1 MSDNQFD
8 KKKLDEVSKI
18 NRDELPILKYP
29 KEPTRFNGMD
39 MLEFAKWST
48 SIGTSDVTIQSDEQI
63 ICEIH
68 GGFYRVTNR
77 RLSHSEV
84 SEIVSKLYESDSA
97 ISRLNS
103 GHDVDMAWSVKV
115 DRSNSLRFR
124 VNVTS
129 ILNSGVTGFQIT
141 IRTISSRAPLLEDMN
156 VPQPIIN
163 NLSHKQGLIMVV
175 GATGSGKST
184 FLASALDWRM
194 RQPNAHIKILTYEA
208 PIEYVYDDVPKPTA
222 SVAQTEIGKHLP
234 SFAAGV
240 RNALRRKPS
249 VIVMGEM
256 RDEETIGE
264 GIVASMTGHLV
275 YGTLHANGVPDCI
288 RRMINVFQP
297 GERNARA
304 LDILSSLRM
313 VIAQQLLKTVDGKR
327 VAIREY
333 LVFNEKI
340 VDELIDAPLEQLT
353 YTCRKILLRE
363 GQTFLQD
370 ATAKFNEG
378 LIPESELEQVRMM
391 TQGSTKDLV
400 NEELDMNEVMEDGAK
415 LSEREIEVIKRQKER
430 DLLDA
435 KKAEEEKKFQKSNK
449 KKVDKMDNE
458 DNP

>member
-1 MSDNQFD
+1 MSEID
-8 KKKLDEVSKI
+8 KDK
-18 NRDELPILKYP
+18 RDELTKVNRETLPVHRYP
-29 KEPTRFNGMD
+29 KEPTRFTGMD
-39 MLEFAKWST
+39 IGEFAKWST
-48 SIGTSDVTIQSDEQI
+48 SIGTSDITIQSDEQI
-63 ICEIH
+63 ICEIY
-68 GGFYRVTNR
+68 GRFFRVTNR

-84 SEIVSKLYESDSA
+84 TEIVAKLYESDSA

-103 GHDVDMAWSVKV
+103 GLDVDMAWTVKV
-115 DRSNSLRFR
+115 DRVNSLRFR
-124 VNVTS
+124 VNVTAVF
-129 ILNSGVTGFQIT
+129 NSGVTGYQIT
-141 IRTISSRAPLLEDMN
+141 IRTISARAPLLETMG
-156 VPQPIIN
+156 VPDPIVN

-194 RQPNAHIKILTYEA
+194 RQPEAHIKILTYEA

-275 YGTLHANGVPDCI
+275 YGTLHANGVPDCV
-288 RRMINVFQP
+288 RRMINVFP
-297 GERNARA
+297 AGERNAKA
-304 LDILSSLRM
+304 LDILSSLKM
-313 VIAQQLLKTVDGKR
+313 VIAQQLLKSTDGKR

-340 VDELIDAPLEQLT
+340 IDELIDAPLDHLT
-353 YTCRKILLRE
+353 YTCRKVLLRE

-370 ATAKFNEG
+370 ATNKFNQG
-378 LIPESELEQVRMM
+378 LIDENELELVRMS
-391 TQGSTKDLV
+391 TQGSTKDLLDE
-400 NEELDMNEVMEDGAK
+400 NESLDLSDVMEEGAK
-415 LSEREIEVIKRQKER
+415 LSEKEIERIKQQKER
-430 DLLDA
+430 DRIELL
-435 KKAEEEKKFQKSNK
+435 KLEKELKDKNK
-449 KKVDKMDNE
+449 
-458 DNP
+458 

>member
-1 MSDNQFD
+1 MSEID
-8 KKKLDEVSKI
+8 KDKVEEVRNI
-18 NRDELPILKYP
+18 NREELPVYKYP
-29 KEPTRFNGMD
+29 TEPSRFTGMD
-39 MLEFAKWST
+39 IAEFAKWST
-48 SIGTSDVTIQSDEQI
+48 SIGTSDITIQSDEQI
-63 ICEIH
+63 VCEIY
-68 GGFYRVTNR
+68 GRFFRVTNR

-84 SEIVSKLYESDSA
+84 TEIVAKLYESDSA

-103 GHDVDMAWSVKV
+103 GMDVDMAWTVKLNR
-115 DRSNSLRFR
+115 DSNLRFR
-124 VNVTS
+124 VNVTA
-129 ILNSGVTGFQIT
+129 ILNTGVTGFQIT
-141 IRTISSRAPLLEDMN
+141 IRTISSRAPLLENMG
-156 VPQPIIN
+156 VPQHIVN

-288 RRMINVFQP
+288 RRMINVFP
-297 GERNARA
+297 AGERNAKA
-304 LDILSSLRM
+304 LDILSSLKM
-313 VIAQQLLKTVDGKR
+313 VIAQQLLKSTDGKR

-340 VDELIDAPLEQLT
+340 VDELIDAPLDQLT
-353 YTCRKILLRE
+353 YTCRKVLLRE

-370 ATAKFNEG
+370 ATDKFNQG
-378 LIPESELEQVRMM
+378 LIDEHELETVRMS
-391 TQGSTKDLV
+391 TQGSTKDLLND
-400 NEELDMNEVMEDGAK
+400 NEDLDITDVMESGAQ
-415 LSEREIEVIKRQKER
+415 LSEKEIEQLKRQKER
-430 DLLDA
+430 DRLELLR
-435 KKAEEEKKFQKSNK
+435 AEIEKKENRK
-449 KKVDKMDNE
+449 
-458 DNP
+458 